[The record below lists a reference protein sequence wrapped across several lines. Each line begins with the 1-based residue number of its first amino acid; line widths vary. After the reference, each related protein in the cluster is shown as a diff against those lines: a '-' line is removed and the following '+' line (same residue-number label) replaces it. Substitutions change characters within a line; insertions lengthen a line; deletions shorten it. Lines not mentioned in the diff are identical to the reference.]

1 VYLTIV
7 GLMYLTIV
15 GFAEFCELLLGS
27 SFS

>member
-15 GFAEFCELLLGS
+15 GVAGFCELLLG
-27 SFS
+27 